1 MSRYENIVVSF
12 NGHWKSTKLSREY
25 ECSTIVRRADK
36 DLSALIVRGWGH
48 AIEQKEKTDY
58 ISTDNW

>member
-1 MSRYENIVVSF
+1 MSTYENIVVSF
-12 NGHWKSTKLSREY
+12 NGYWKSTKLSREY
-25 ECSTIVRRADK
+25 ACST
-36 DLSALIVRGWGH
+36 IVRGWGH